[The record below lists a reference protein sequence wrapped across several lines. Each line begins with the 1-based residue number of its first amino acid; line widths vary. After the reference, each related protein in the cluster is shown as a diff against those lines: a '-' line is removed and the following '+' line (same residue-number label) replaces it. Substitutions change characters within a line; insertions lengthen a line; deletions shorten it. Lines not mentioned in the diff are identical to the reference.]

1 MKKPKTKITVKGLS
15 EDRKKMTGI
24 LMALSAGFYELRL
37 KSYKNLRSQLCKK
50 YANYARNMLIT
61 VKTKK
66 KLKKDELNG
75 VGCGESNGSR
85 QKGPTTKG

>member
-1 MKKPKTKITVKGLS
+1 
-15 EDRKKMTGI
+15 
-24 LMALSAGFYELRL
+24 MALSAGFYELRL

-66 KLKKDELNG
+66 KLRKKMNKMELDAGNLMKAG
-75 VGCGESNGSR
+75 KKVLR
-85 QKGPTTKG
+85 RKDK